1 MSSHVTLKETSL
13 TLAVLITNLTTFGK
27 RDYLYSKSLLTLIVI
42 RYLRLFFCFEK
53 EIDKWKLFLWF

>member
-1 MSSHVTLKETSL
+1 MSSHATLKETSL

-42 RYLRLFFCFEK
+42 RYLRLFSVLK
-53 EIDKWKLFLWF
+53 KR